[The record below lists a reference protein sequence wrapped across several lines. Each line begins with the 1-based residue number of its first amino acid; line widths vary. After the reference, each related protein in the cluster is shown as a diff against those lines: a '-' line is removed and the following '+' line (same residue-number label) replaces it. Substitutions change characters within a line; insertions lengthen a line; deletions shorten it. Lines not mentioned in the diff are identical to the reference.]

1 MSGIL
6 DLIKNSIG
14 EGVIEQIAGQV
25 GGNKDAV
32 QKATAVALP
41 ALLGALQRNAKSSQ
55 GAESLAKALDRDHD
69 GGVLSNLGGLLGQ
82 SQSSS
87 MGEKI
92 LSHVLGSKKDGLS
105 QQLGQLSGL
114 GSQQAGG
121 LLASLAP
128 VVMGALGKAKKEQGL
143 DTAGLQNMLNS
154 ERSKI
159 EKQPQAAGLLSGLLD
174 ADGDGDVDAS
184 DLLKKGSDLLGGFFK

>member
-6 DLIKNSIG
+6 DLIKSNIG
-14 EGVIEQIAGQV
+14 DGVMEQIAGQM
-25 GGNKDAV
+25 GGDKGAV
-32 QKATAVALP
+32 QKATAAALP
-41 ALLGALQRNAKSSQ
+41 ALLGALQRNANSSQ
-55 GAESLAKALDRDHD
+55 GAESLANALDRDHD
-69 GGVLSNLGGLLGQ
+69 GGVLANLGGLLGQ

-92 LSHVLGSKKDGLS
+92 LSHVLGSKKDALS
-105 QQLGQLSGL
+105 QQLGQMSGL
-114 GSQQAGG
+114 DSQQAGG

-143 DTAGLQNMLNS
+143 DASGLQNMLNA
-154 ERSKI
+154 ERSEL
-159 EKQPQAAGLLSGLLD
+159 EKQPQAGLLAGLLD